1 MFKNP
6 GLYFESFDNCG
17 DCCRIPGI
25 FLPPEIDPLG
35 NHLGMDREELFRRF
49 LIAELFTPAVKLSP
63 AFVISPVKQTG
74 GKRYADL
81 LSDHGYAHALQLEAE
96 RWRLER
102 RIGEVAA
109 GLESENGPDVNEL
122 ASLARRLASVNEDVV
137 SFRMLLTS
145 LRERRTSI
153 RRAA

>member
-1 MFKNP
+1 MVTDDIRQLLTAEP
-6 GLYFESFDNCG
+6 SETASFLE
-17 DCCRIPGI
+17 RIDAT
-25 FLPPEIDPLG
+25 LT
-35 NHLGMDREELFRRF
+35 
-49 LIAELFTPAVKLSP
+49 A
-63 AFVISPVKQTG
+63 
-74 GKRYADL
+74 
-81 LSDHGYAHALQLEAE
+81 GYAHALQLEAE

-137 SFRMLLTS
+137 SFRMLLTL